1 MLQHELNVINNTIE
15 KAAALSLTRLVNWA
29 TGVRDAIQKE
39 LDAEAAAE
47 AKANAVLANIPPA
60 PVTLAPSAP
69 SITTGNVVLD
79 APAGVALGYTSA
91 TDAAVALTSLN
102 DEAGAPSG
110 LPAASEPVD
119 PETLPNGLE

>member
-39 LDAEAAAE
+39 IDAEAAAE

-69 SITTGNVVLD
+69 VSVQGT
-79 APAGVALGYTSA
+79 PAADTP
-91 TDAAVALTSLN
+91 AAVSDGSVGGLTLAQPAISN